1 MRMRLPAPRTYK
13 GEHMG
18 ILWELLNLEDWKVA
32 TGLTVISDH
41 SDKYTLHEL
50 GLTLILGVR
59 EWDQQ
64 GWSGF

>member
-1 MRMRLPAPRTYK
+1 
-13 GEHMG
+13 MG

-32 TGLTVISDH
+32 TGLTVIIDH

-59 EWDQQ
+59 EGDQH
-64 GWSGF
+64 